1 MQEDEPSLCIYPT
14 DVMFERSLL
23 QTRTAIWGQVREGL
37 YSTEYK
43 GYWSGVVHS
52 L

>member
-23 QTRTAIWGQVREGL
+23 QTQTAIWGQVREGL